1 MCSERSLGSAY
12 SERPV
17 DRLEPCY
24 CPVPES
30 VQVIL
35 KRIQILSFEA
45 SMGVGPNAAKCS
57 PFMLRFQKRTARQ
70 PKWAR

>member
-24 CPVPES
+24 CPVPEL
-30 VQVIL
+30 VQAIL

-45 SMGVGPNAAKCS
+45 SIGVGPNAAKRS
-57 PFMLRFQKRTARQ
+57 PLHASFPNEDRQ
-70 PKWAR
+70 AA

>member
-45 SMGVGPNAAKCS
+45 SMEVGPNAAKRS
-57 PFMLRFQKRTARQ
+57 PLHASFRNEDRQ
-70 PKWAR
+70 AA

>member
-1 MCSERSLGSAY
+1 MCSERGLSSAT

-17 DRLEPCY
+17 DRLQTCY

-30 VQVIL
+30 VHVIL

-45 SMGVGPNAAKCS
+45 SMGVGPNAAKRS
-57 PFMLRFQKRTARQ
+57 PLHASFPSEDRQ
-70 PKWAR
+70 AA

>member
-1 MCSERSLGSAY
+1 MCYERGLGSAS
-12 SERPV
+12 SEGPV

-45 SMGVGPNAAKCS
+45 SIGVGPNAAKRS
-57 PFMLRFQKRTARQ
+57 PLHASFRNEDHQA
-70 PKWAR
+70 A

>member
-1 MCSERSLGSAY
+1 MCSERSLGSA
-12 SERPV
+12 SRERPV
-17 DRLEPCY
+17 DRLETCY

-45 SMGVGPNAAKCS
+45 SMGVGPNAAKRS
-57 PFMLRFQKRTARQ
+57 PLHASFPNEDRQ
-70 PKWAR
+70 AA

>member
-1 MCSERSLGSAY
+1 MWSERGLGSAS

-17 DRLEPCY
+17 DRLETCY
-24 CPVPES
+24 CAVPGP

-45 SMGVGPNAAKCS
+45 SMEVGPNVAKRSLLHASFPDEDRPAA
-57 PFMLRFQKRTARQ
+57 
-70 PKWAR
+70 

>member
-1 MCSERSLGSAY
+1 MWSERGLGSAS

-17 DRLEPCY
+17 DRLETCY
-24 CPVPES
+24 CAVPGP

-45 SMGVGPNAAKCS
+45 SMEVGPNPARRSPLHVSRKEDRQAA
-57 PFMLRFQKRTARQ
+57 
-70 PKWAR
+70 

>member
-1 MCSERSLGSAY
+1 MCSERGLGSAS

-17 DRLEPCY
+17 DRLQTCC

-45 SMGVGPNAAKCS
+45 SMGVGPNAAKRS
-57 PFMLRFQKRTARQ
+57 PSHASFPSEDPQAV
-70 PKWAR
+70 

>member
-1 MCSERSLGSAY
+1 MCSERGLGSAY

-45 SMGVGPNAAKCS
+45 SIGVGPNAAKRS
-57 PFMLRFQKRTARQ
+57 PLHASFPNEDRQ
-70 PKWAR
+70 AA

>member
-1 MCSERSLGSAY
+1 MFSERSFGSAS

-17 DRLEPCY
+17 DQLESCY

-45 SMGVGPNAAKCS
+45 SLGIGPNAPKHS
-57 PFMLRFQKRTARQ
+57 PLHASFPNENRQ
-70 PKWAR
+70 AA

>member
-1 MCSERSLGSAY
+1 MWSERSLGSAS

-17 DRLEPCY
+17 DQLESCY
-24 CPVPES
+24 CPVPGS

-45 SMGVGPNAAKCS
+45 SMGVGPNAAKHS
-57 PFMLRFQKRTARQ
+57 PLHASFPNEDRQ
-70 PKWAR
+70 AA

>member
-1 MCSERSLGSAY
+1 MCSERSLGSA
-12 SERPV
+12 SRERPV
-17 DRLEPCY
+17 DQLESCY

-45 SMGVGPNAAKCS
+45 SIGVGPNAAKCS
-57 PFMLRFQKRTARQ
+57 PSRASFPNEDRQ
-70 PKWAR
+70 AA

>member
-1 MCSERSLGSAY
+1 MCSERSFGSAS

-17 DRLEPCY
+17 DRLETCY

-45 SMGVGPNAAKCS
+45 SIGVGPNAAKHS
-57 PFMLRFQKRTARQ
+57 PLHASFPNDDRQ
-70 PKWAR
+70 AA

>member
-1 MCSERSLGSAY
+1 MWSERSLGSAS

-17 DRLEPCY
+17 DQLESCY

-45 SMGVGPNAAKCS
+45 SIGVGPNAAKRS
-57 PFMLRFQKRTARQ
+57 PLHTSFPKEDRQ
-70 PKWAR
+70 AA

>member
-1 MCSERSLGSAY
+1 MCSERGLRSAS

-17 DRLEPCY
+17 DRSETCY

-45 SMGVGPNAAKCS
+45 SMGVVPNAAKCS
-57 PFMLRFQKRTARQ
+57 PLHASFPKEDRQ
-70 PKWAR
+70 AA

>member
-1 MCSERSLGSAY
+1 MCSERGLGSAS

-17 DRLEPCY
+17 DRLDTCY

-45 SMGVGPNAAKCS
+45 SEASMGVGPNAAKHS
-57 PFMLRFQKRTARQ
+57 LLHASFPNEDRQ
-70 PKWAR
+70 AA

>member
-1 MCSERSLGSAY
+1 MCSERSFGSAS

-17 DRLEPCY
+17 DQLESCY

-30 VQVIL
+30 VHVIL

-45 SMGVGPNAAKCS
+45 SMGVGTNAAKRS
-57 PFMLRFQKRTARQ
+57 PLRASFPNEDRQ
-70 PKWAR
+70 AA